1 MERLDDLQPDRVPVE
16 PRQELRQHYWAWVA
30 IREQG
35 NQPHPPYLFDAL
47 LLTSPATPPGG
58 PSSLGRFGSLAPW
71 MPLVAD
77 DVDGRS
83 SAVLRLDMAADE

>member
-1 MERLDDLQPDRVPVE
+1 MV
-16 PRQELRQHYWAWVA
+16 PRQELRQRQLAWVA
-30 IREQG
+30 IKSEGISPIRHTSLT
-35 NQPHPPYLFDAL
+35 PL

-58 PSSLGRFGSLAPW
+58 PSSLGRFGSLGPR